1 MPSEIQS
8 MEICILNLKF
18 INIRNMKNQR
28 RLIIF
33 CAIISCTFTACQKSL
48 QQIIAETEPATCTI
62 YTYDEYGSPSGSG
75 SGFFIESNGVG
86 VTNWHVLD
94 KSIKAIVKMPNGN
107 QYEIDSVLSASQK
120 KDLLVFKI
128 KNPDNIIFPTLAF
141 CTEKPTKGEAVYN
154 ISAPLGLES
163 SISEGIIASYR
174 ENAQGE
180 LVQVTSP
187 LSPGSSGSPLL
198 DTKGKVFAVT
208 SFKRKGG
215 ENVSFGVI
223 VDKDFRN
230 QLDKKEF
237 YKKNRKFNSDKSDYV
252 LLNLMPDRGA
262 NIMLN
267 AIEFGSTATTLYLT
281 YTNMLLSSAT
291 NGWYLWCELNKKDN
305 GFFIEDK
312 DTKQRYYV
320 TSSTLEVNKEKSTPI
335 GLAEVV
341 QFKVHFPVIK
351 NKLSNIDIRWGEDGR
366 EAQFTNINLD
376 DYRESLSIDEFHY
389 NRTYALQCT
398 TEGGDFVTTIS
409 MLTELLDENPAD
421 VISLNMMAILSYL
434 LDNNTDA
441 RYYLDEAIDQN
452 PNDELA
458 YLNRATMSEHSKDI
472 ESAIS
477 DISQAINL
485 VPQQP
490 DYYLTRATYYFQK
503 EDYKHA
509 LEDLDKCLEISDKED
524 GFIDDPYFYELRA
537 YVNYYLK
544 NIKAA
549 RKDCQKAYKL
559 SIDPE
564 ADKRIQALYDLL

>member
-1 MPSEIQS
+1 MKRSIF
-8 MEICILNLKF
+8 IL
-18 INIRNMKNQR
+18 
-28 RLIIF
+28 
-33 CAIISCTFTACQKSL
+33 CASLVCTLTACQKSL
-48 QQIIAETEPATCTI
+48 QQIIEEVEPATCTI
-62 YTYDEYGSPSGSG
+62 YTYDEYGAPSGSG
-75 SGFFIESNGVG
+75 SGFFIESTGVG

-94 KSIKAIVKMPNGN
+94 KSVKALVKMPNGN
-107 QYEIDSVLSASQK
+107 QYEIDSVLCASAK

-128 KNPDNIIFPTLAF
+128 KNTANIVFPTVSF
-141 CTEKPTKGEAVYN
+141 CTEKPIKGDAVYN

-163 SISEGIIASYR
+163 SVSEGILASYR
-174 ENAQGE
+174 ENNQGE

-198 DTKGKVFAVT
+198 DTKGNVFAVT
-208 SFKRKGG
+208 SFKRRGG
-215 ENVSFGVI
+215 ENVSFGVV

-230 QLDKKEF
+230 QLDTKEF
-237 YKKNRKFNSDKSDYV
+237 YKKNRKFNSSKSDYI
-252 LLNLMPDRGA
+252 LLNIMPDRGSDLV
-262 NIMLN
+262 LN

-281 YTNMLLSSAT
+281 YTNMHLSSIN

-312 DTKQRYYV
+312 DSKQRYYV
-320 TSSTLEVNKEKSTPI
+320 TSSSLEVNKEKSKAI

-351 NKLSNIDIRWGEDGR
+351 QTLTNIDVRWGENGR
-366 EAQFTNINLD
+366 EAQFTDINLD
-376 DYRESLSIDEFHY
+376 DYRANLSIDEYTY

-398 TEGGDFVTTIS
+398 TEGGDFGTTIS
-409 MLTELLDENPAD
+409 MLTELLDENPSD
-421 VISLNMMAILSYL
+421 VISLNMMAILSYI

-458 YLNRATMSEHSKDI
+458 YLNRATMSEYD
-472 ESAIS
+472 ENLDAAIS

-490 DYYLTRATYYFQK
+490 DYYVTRATYYYQN
-503 EDYKHA
+503 EEYKNA
-509 LEDLDKCLEISDKED
+509 LEDLDKCLEVSEKED
-524 GFIDDPYFYELRA
+524 GFADDPYFYELRA

-544 NIKAA
+544 NFKAA

-559 SIDPE
+559 STDPE
-564 ADKRIQALYDLL
+564 ADKRIQALYDVL

>member
-1 MPSEIQS
+1 MKRLVF
-8 MEICILNLKF
+8 IL
-18 INIRNMKNQR
+18 
-28 RLIIF
+28 
-33 CAIISCTFTACQKSL
+33 CAISLCTLTACQKSL
-48 QQIIAETEPATCTI
+48 QQIITEVEPATCTI

-107 QYEIDSVLSASQK
+107 QYEIDSVLCASAK

-128 KNPDNIIFPTLAF
+128 KNTNNTIFPCVTF
-141 CTEKPTKGEAVYN
+141 CTEKPIKGDAVYN

-163 SISEGIIASYR
+163 SVSEGILASYR
-174 ENAQGE
+174 ENNQGE

-198 DTKGKVFAVT
+198 DTKGNVFAVT
-208 SFKRKGG
+208 SFKRRGG
-215 ENVSFGVI
+215 ENVSFGVV
-223 VDKDFRN
+223 VDKEFRK
-230 QLDKKEF
+230 QLDTKEF
-237 YKKNRKFNSDKSDYV
+237 YKKNRKFNSSKSDYI
-252 LLNLMPDRGA
+252 LLNIMPDRGA
-262 NIMLN
+262 DLVLN
-267 AIEFGSTATTLYLT
+267 AIEFGSAATTLYLT
-281 YTNMLLSSAT
+281 YTNMHLSSIT
-291 NGWYLWCELNKKDN
+291 NGWYLWCELNKKDK

-312 DTKQRYYV
+312 DSKQRYYV
-320 TSSTLEVNKEKSTPI
+320 TSSSLEVSKEKSKAI

-341 QFKVHFPVIK
+341 QFKVHFPAIK
-351 NKLSNIDIRWGEDGR
+351 NTLSNIDIRWGEDGR
-366 EAQFTNINLD
+366 EAQFTDINLD
-376 DYRESLSIDEFHY
+376 DYRENLSVDDFAY

-409 MLTELLDENPAD
+409 MLTELLDENPSD

-434 LDNNTDA
+434 IDNNTDA

-458 YLNRATMSEHSKDI
+458 YLNRATMSEYD
-472 ESAIS
+472 ENFDAAIN

-485 VPQQP
+485 VPKQP
-490 DYYLTRATYYFQK
+490 DYYLTRATYYYRD

-509 LEDLDKCLEISDKED
+509 LEDLDKCLEVSEKED
-524 GFIDDPYFYELRA
+524 GFAEDPYFYELRA

-544 NIKAA
+544 NVKAA
-549 RKDCQKAYKL
+549 RNDCQKAYKL
-559 SIDPE
+559 STDPE

>member
-1 MPSEIQS
+1 MKRSIF
-8 MEICILNLKF
+8 IL
-18 INIRNMKNQR
+18 
-28 RLIIF
+28 
-33 CAIISCTFTACQKSL
+33 CASLLCTFTACQKSL
-48 QQIIAETEPATCTI
+48 QQIIEEVEPATCTI
-62 YTYDEYGSPSGSG
+62 YTYDEYGAPSGSG
-75 SGFFIESNGVG
+75 SGFFIESTGVG

-94 KSIKAIVKMPNGN
+94 KSVKALVKMPNGN
-107 QYEIDSVLSASQK
+107 QYEVDSVLCASAK

-128 KNPDNIIFPTLAF
+128 RNTTNIVFPTVSF
-141 CTEKPTKGEAVYN
+141 CTEKPIKGDAVYN

-163 SISEGIIASYR
+163 SVSEGILASYR
-174 ENAQGE
+174 ENNQGE

-198 DTKGKVFAVT
+198 DTKGNVFAVT
-208 SFKRKGG
+208 SFKRRGG
-215 ENVSFGVI
+215 ENVSFGVVI
-223 VDKDFRN
+223 DKDFRN
-230 QLDKKEF
+230 QLDTKEF
-237 YKKNRKFNSDKSDYV
+237 YKKNRKFNSSKSDYI
-252 LLNLMPDRGA
+252 LLNIMPDRGSDLV
-262 NIMLN
+262 LN
-267 AIEFGSTATTLYLT
+267 AIEFGSTATTLYMT
-281 YTNMLLSSAT
+281 YTNMHLSSIN
-291 NGWYLWCELNKKDN
+291 NGWYLWCELNKKDK

-312 DTKQRYYV
+312 DSKQRYYV
-320 TSSTLEVNKEKSTPI
+320 TSSSLEVNKEKSKAI

-351 NKLSNIDIRWGEDGR
+351 QTLSNIDIRWGENGR
-366 EAQFTNINLD
+366 EAQFTDINLD
-376 DYRESLSIDEFHY
+376 DYRANLSIDEYTY

-409 MLTELLDENPAD
+409 MLTELLDENPSD

-458 YLNRATMSEHSKDI
+458 YLNRATMSEYD
-472 ESAIS
+472 ENLDAAIN

-490 DYYLTRATYYFQK
+490 DYYVIRATYYYQN
-503 EDYKHA
+503 EEYKNA
-509 LEDLDKCLEISDKED
+509 LEDLDKCLEVSEKED
-524 GFIDDPYFYELRA
+524 GFADDPYFYELRA

-544 NIKAA
+544 NTKAA

-559 SIDPE
+559 STDPE
-564 ADKRIQALYDLL
+564 ADKRIQALYDVL

>member
-1 MPSEIQS
+1 MKRSIF
-8 MEICILNLKF
+8 IL
-18 INIRNMKNQR
+18 
-28 RLIIF
+28 
-33 CAIISCTFTACQKSL
+33 CASLLCTFTACQKSL
-48 QQIIAETEPATCTI
+48 QQIIEEVEPATCTI
-62 YTYDEYGSPSGSG
+62 YTYDEYGAPSGSG
-75 SGFFIESNGVG
+75 SGFFIESTGVG

-94 KSIKAIVKMPNGN
+94 KSVKALVKMPNGN
-107 QYEIDSVLSASQK
+107 QYEVDSVLCASAK

-128 KNPDNIIFPTLAF
+128 RNTTNIVFPTVSF
-141 CTEKPTKGEAVYN
+141 CTEKPIKGDAVYN

-163 SISEGIIASYR
+163 SVSEGILASYR
-174 ENAQGE
+174 ENNQGE

-198 DTKGKVFAVT
+198 DTKGNVFAVT
-208 SFKRKGG
+208 SFKRRGG
-215 ENVSFGVI
+215 ENVSFGVVI
-223 VDKDFRN
+223 DKNFRN
-230 QLDKKEF
+230 QLDTKEF
-237 YKKNRKFNSDKSDYV
+237 YKKNRKFNSSKSDYI
-252 LLNLMPDRGA
+252 LLNIMPDQGSDLV
-262 NIMLN
+262 LN
-267 AIEFGSTATTLYLT
+267 AIEFGSTATTLYMT
-281 YTNMLLSSAT
+281 YTNMHLSSIN
-291 NGWYLWCELNKKDN
+291 NGWYLWCELNKKDK

-312 DTKQRYYV
+312 DSKQRYYV
-320 TSSTLEVNKEKSTPI
+320 TSSSLEVNKEKSKAI

-351 NKLSNIDIRWGEDGR
+351 QTLSNIDIRWGENGR
-366 EAQFTNINLD
+366 EAQFTDINLD
-376 DYRESLSIDEFHY
+376 DYRANLSIDEYTY

-409 MLTELLDENPAD
+409 MLTELLDENPSD

-458 YLNRATMSEHSKDI
+458 YLNRATMSEYD
-472 ESAIS
+472 ENLDAAIN

-490 DYYLTRATYYFQK
+490 DYYVIRATYYYQN
-503 EDYKHA
+503 EEYKNA
-509 LEDLDKCLEISDKED
+509 LEDLDKCLEVSEKED
-524 GFIDDPYFYELRA
+524 GFADDPYFYELRA

-544 NIKAA
+544 NTKAA

-559 SIDPE
+559 STDPE
-564 ADKRIQALYDLL
+564 ADKRIQALYDVL

>member
-1 MPSEIQS
+1 MKRSIF
-8 MEICILNLKF
+8 IL
-18 INIRNMKNQR
+18 
-28 RLIIF
+28 
-33 CAIISCTFTACQKSL
+33 CASLLCTFTACQKSL
-48 QQIIAETEPATCTI
+48 QQIIEEVEPATCTI
-62 YTYDEYGSPSGSG
+62 YTYDEYGAPSGSG
-75 SGFFIESNGVG
+75 SGFFIESTGVG

-94 KSIKAIVKMPNGN
+94 KSVKALVKMPNGN
-107 QYEIDSVLSASQK
+107 QYEVDSVLCASAK

-128 KNPDNIIFPTLAF
+128 RNTTNIVFPTLSF
-141 CTEKPTKGEAVYN
+141 CTEKPIKGDAVYN

-163 SISEGIIASYR
+163 SVSEGILASYR
-174 ENAQGE
+174 ENNQGE

-198 DTKGKVFAVT
+198 DTKGNVFAVT
-208 SFKRKGG
+208 SFKRRGG
-215 ENVSFGVI
+215 ENVSFGVVI
-223 VDKDFRN
+223 DKDFRN
-230 QLDKKEF
+230 QLDTKEF
-237 YKKNRKFNSDKSDYV
+237 YKKNRKFNSSKSDYI
-252 LLNLMPDRGA
+252 LLNIMPDRGSDLV
-262 NIMLN
+262 LN
-267 AIEFGSTATTLYLT
+267 AIEFGSTATTLYMT
-281 YTNMLLSSAT
+281 YTNMHLSSIN
-291 NGWYLWCELNKKDN
+291 NGWYLWCELNKKDK

-312 DTKQRYYV
+312 DSKQRYYV
-320 TSSTLEVNKEKSTPI
+320 TSSSLEVNKEKSKAI

-351 NKLSNIDIRWGEDGR
+351 QTLSNIDIRWGENGR
-366 EAQFTNINLD
+366 EAQFTDINLD
-376 DYRESLSIDEFHY
+376 DYRANLSIDEYTY

-409 MLTELLDENPAD
+409 MLTELLDENPSD

-458 YLNRATMSEHSKDI
+458 YLNRATMSEYD
-472 ESAIS
+472 ENLDAAIN

-490 DYYLTRATYYFQK
+490 DYYVIRATYYYQN
-503 EDYKHA
+503 EEYKNA
-509 LEDLDKCLEISDKED
+509 LEDLDKCLEVSEKED
-524 GFIDDPYFYELRA
+524 GFADDPYFYELRA

-544 NIKAA
+544 NTKAA

-559 SIDPE
+559 STDPE
-564 ADKRIQALYDLL
+564 ADKRIQALYDVL

>member
-1 MPSEIQS
+1 MKRSIF
-8 MEICILNLKF
+8 IL
-18 INIRNMKNQR
+18 
-28 RLIIF
+28 
-33 CAIISCTFTACQKSL
+33 CASLLCTFTACQKSL
-48 QQIIAETEPATCTI
+48 QQIIEEVEPATCTI
-62 YTYDEYGSPSGSG
+62 YTYDEYGAPSGSG
-75 SGFFIESNGVG
+75 SGFFIESTGVG

-94 KSIKAIVKMPNGN
+94 KSVKALVKMPNGN
-107 QYEIDSVLSASQK
+107 QYEVDSVLCASAK

-128 KNPDNIIFPTLAF
+128 RNTTNIVFPTLSF
-141 CTEKPTKGEAVYN
+141 CTEKPIKGDAVYN

-163 SISEGIIASYR
+163 SVSEGILASYR
-174 ENAQGE
+174 ENNQGE

-198 DTKGKVFAVT
+198 DTKGNVFAVT
-208 SFKRKGG
+208 SFKRRGG
-215 ENVSFGVI
+215 ENVSFGVVI
-223 VDKDFRN
+223 DKDFRN
-230 QLDKKEF
+230 QLDTKEF
-237 YKKNRKFNSDKSDYV
+237 YKKNRKFNSSKSDYI
-252 LLNLMPDRGA
+252 LLNIMPDRGSDLV
-262 NIMLN
+262 LN
-267 AIEFGSTATTLYLT
+267 AIEFGSTATTLYMT
-281 YTNMLLSSAT
+281 YTNMHLSSIN
-291 NGWYLWCELNKKDN
+291 NGWYLWCELNKKDK

-312 DTKQRYYV
+312 DSKQRYYV
-320 TSSTLEVNKEKSTPI
+320 TSSSLEVNKEKSKAI

-351 NKLSNIDIRWGEDGR
+351 QTLSNIDIRWGENGR
-366 EAQFTNINLD
+366 EAQFTDINLD
-376 DYRESLSIDEFHY
+376 DYRANLSIDEYTY

-409 MLTELLDENPAD
+409 MLTELLDENPSD

-458 YLNRATMSEHSKDI
+458 YLNRATMSEYD
-472 ESAIS
+472 ENLDAAIN

-490 DYYLTRATYYFQK
+490 DYYVIRATYYYQN
-503 EDYKHA
+503 EEYKNA
-509 LEDLDKCLEISDKED
+509 LEDLDKCLEVSEKED
-524 GFIDDPYFYELRA
+524 GFADDPYFYELRA

-559 SIDPE
+559 STDPE
-564 ADKRIQALYDLL
+564 ADKRIQALYDIL